1 MNSVLD
7 NSSVEAESAAA
18 AGSVLTWYLTALS
31 PRHMS
36 ESEEEQL
43 SRYSRAAVI
52 LDNLTLGAGAG
63 IRSVNIK
70 QASSYQM
77 SPTALELSDVFR
89 SNIDVPNAYGIVQD
103 DAFLQ
108 PYEKESVLGLL
119 SSAQQPD
126 GRTSQYGLAR
136 TALKAGIQFLPA
148 YAFGRLAG
156 KVLGFKPDTAKR
168 LSAAG
173 ALAYAVRSSGLL
185 KEL

>member
-1 MNSVLD
+1 MRT
-7 NSSVEAESAAA
+7 SSENPEAEVEAT
-18 AGSVLTWYLTALS
+18 AGSVLTWYLNTL
-31 PRHMS
+31 PLRHKS
-36 ESEEEQL
+36 ELEEEQL
-43 SRYSRAAVI
+43 ERYSRAAVI
-52 LDNLTLGAGAG
+52 IDNLTLGVRPAA
-63 IRSVNIK
+63 STVNIK

-89 SNIDVPNAYGIVQD
+89 PNIDVPNAYGIVQD

-119 SSAQQPD
+119 ESAKQQN
-126 GRTSQYGLAR
+126 GMTSQYGLAR

-148 YAFGRLAG
+148 YAFGRLTG